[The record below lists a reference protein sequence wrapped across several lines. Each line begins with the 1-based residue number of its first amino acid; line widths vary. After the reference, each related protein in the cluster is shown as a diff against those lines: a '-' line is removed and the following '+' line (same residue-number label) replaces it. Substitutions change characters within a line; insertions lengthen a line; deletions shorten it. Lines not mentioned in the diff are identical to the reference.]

1 MDDPISL
8 TPTGDTIFEET
19 NNSTQLEW
27 DPKNNGVFLAQP
39 AMEKPVTPLIPSTE
53 AQDAEKPPTQ
63 DVQDPPFKDDGNPSA
78 SDVQDPL
85 VQLFFFI
92 FIDNL

>member
-8 TPTGDTIFEET
+8 TPTGNTIFEEA
-19 NNSTQLEW
+19 NDSTQLEW

-39 AMEKPVTPLIPSTE
+39 AMEKPVTLLIPSTE
-53 AQDAEKPPTQ
+53 AQDAENPPTQ

-78 SDVQDPL
+78 PDIQDPL
-85 VQLFFFI
+85 VQLFFI